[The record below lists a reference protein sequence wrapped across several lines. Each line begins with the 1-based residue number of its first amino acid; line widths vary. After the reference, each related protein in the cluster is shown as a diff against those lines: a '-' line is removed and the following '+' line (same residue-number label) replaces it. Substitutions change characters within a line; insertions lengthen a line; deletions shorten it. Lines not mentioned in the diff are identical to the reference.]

1 MTELATGRVRVPK
14 AFGIEPEIGAS
25 ATVNLVVR
33 ESDCAS
39 ALKLSDDPRD
49 NFPAVFATTRMIAL
63 MELAGAR
70 LLHPLLQPG
79 EMSVGAHVDVSHT
92 AATPIGAKVTASATY
107 RGNDGKLFV
116 FDVIAHDPGGEIGR
130 GTHKRAIVSRD
141 RLVAGAAKRR

>member
-1 MTELATGRVRVPK
+1 MTELATGRVRV
-14 AFGIEPEIGAS
+14 AAAIEPEIGAS
-25 ATVNLVVR
+25 ATVDLVVR

-70 LLHPLLQPG
+70 ILHPLLQPG

-92 AATPIGAKVTASATY
+92 GATPIGAKVTASATF
-107 RGNDGKLFV
+107 RGRDGKLFV
-116 FDVIAHDPGGEIGR
+116 FDVIAHDPAGEIGR

-141 RLVAGAAKRR
+141 RLIAGAAKRR